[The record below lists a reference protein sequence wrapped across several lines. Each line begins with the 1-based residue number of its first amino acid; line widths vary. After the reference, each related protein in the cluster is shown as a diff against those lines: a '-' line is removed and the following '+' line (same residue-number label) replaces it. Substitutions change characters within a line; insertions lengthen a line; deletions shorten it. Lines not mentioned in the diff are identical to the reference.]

1 MDYIITD
8 KVTSPINLADQ
19 YSEKLAY
26 MPKTFFVGDH
36 RYMFPHLLLKGNGT
50 NDGNAIKMIDS
61 QSGVIV
67 INGVVQKPVHPVCSQ
82 SNQQLQVSSQ
92 QTALLQQQKTMLL
105 QQQQASLLAL
115 QQHPNNPM
123 AVQQLQQTQQ
133 ALQKVQTSLQQVV
146 QQGQATT
153 PTQLPDGPLQLPT
166 DLPLTTRAQYG
177 LPENAVV
184 YCNFNQLY
192 KIDPATLENWVNILK
207 KVPNSVLWLLRFPAV
222 GEPNVIATAQKLG
235 LPQGRI
241 IFSPVAAKEEHVRR
255 GRLADLCL
263 DTPLCNGH
271 TTGMDVLW
279 AGTPVLTLPL
289 ETLASRV
296 AASQL
301 CAMGFPELVA
311 SSRQDYEDIAIR
323 LGNNLTEYVFK
334 YQKYM
339 TKMREFND
347 MYMYMYAMSAI
358 YIKWCGFSFHR
369 LRNLQARIRDAR
381 MKSSLFN
388 TQEYTRGLEILF
400 TKMWHRREKG
410 LPVDHI
416 EC

>member
-1 MDYIITD
+1 MWLGYPGTSGAEYMDYIITD
-8 KVTSPINLADQ
+8 KVTSPIHLAEQ

-36 RYMFPHLLLKGNGT
+36 RYMFPHLLFKGNGT
-50 NDGNAIKMIDS
+50 NDPNAIRSIDS

-67 INGVVQKPVHPVCSQ
+67 INNVIQKPVHPVSGPQSQ
-82 SNQQLQVSSQ
+82 QQQASSQ
-92 QTALLQQQKTMLL
+92 QQALLQQQKNLLL
-105 QQQQASLLAL
+105 QQQQASLVAL
-115 QQHPNNPM
+115 QQQPNNPL
-123 AVQQLQQTQQ
+123 AVQQYHQTQQ
-133 ALQKVQTSLQQVV
+133 ALQKVQTSLQQVA
-146 QQGQATT
+146 QQGQVTT
-153 PTQLPDGPLQLPT
+153 PSQSPEGPFQAPT
-166 DLPLTTRAQYG
+166 DLPLTTRSQYG
-177 LPENAVV
+177 LPDNAIV

-207 KVPNSVLWLLRFPAV
+207 KVPNSVLWLLRFPAT
-222 GEPNVIATAQKLG
+222 GEANVIATAQKLG

-301 CAMGFPELVA
+301 YAMGFPELVA
-311 SSRQDYEDIAIR
+311 SSRQDYEDIAIK
-323 LGNNLTEYVFK
+323 LGNNITE
-334 YQKYM
+334 
-339 TKMREFND
+339 
-347 MYMYMYAMSAI
+347 
-358 YIKWCGFSFHR
+358 
-369 LRNLQARIRDAR
+369 
-381 MKSSLFN
+381 
-388 TQEYTRGLEILF
+388 
-400 TKMWHRREKG
+400 
-410 LPVDHI
+410 
-416 EC
+416 